1 MWKIQCKIRLGE
13 CKSWTF
19 TQNALFSG
27 KIYTAGTIFHDRRSR
42 RSWKIS
48 TLLLGL
54 SKLKRRRFSVC
65 WTGIGGLSWAYL
77 WTGLE
82 CYRWE
87 RKRNMRSG
95 QSACS
100 LFGRILYLGEFC
112 ACSLFGWMTVCE
124 QITHLLTTDAS
135 LCHGDCRQRLEKE
148 KYIAGLRKVW
158 NSQWKCLWVWC

>member
-65 WTGIGGLSWAYL
+65 LNRNWWAILSISLNGSRMLSLRAEKKYKGRTTRKLFVWVNSLLGWILCLFFVWVNDGLRANYTL
-77 WTGLE
+77 
-82 CYRWE
+82 
-87 RKRNMRSG
+87 
-95 QSACS
+95 ADH
-100 LFGRILYLGEFC
+100 GRI
-112 ACSLFGWMTVCE
+112 SLPWGLWVTAWKGKIY
-124 QITHLLTTDAS
+124 ITE
-135 LCHGDCRQRLEKE
+135 GF
-148 KYIAGLRKVW
+148 RKVW
-158 NSQWKCLWVWC
+158 NSQWKCLWV